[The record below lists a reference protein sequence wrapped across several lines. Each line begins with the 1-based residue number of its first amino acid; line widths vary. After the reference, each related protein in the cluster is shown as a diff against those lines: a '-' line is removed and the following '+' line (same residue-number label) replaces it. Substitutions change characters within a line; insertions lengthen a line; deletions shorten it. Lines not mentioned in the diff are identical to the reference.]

1 MNLNSL
7 KEAELMTPE
16 KAEAAIPETAG
27 TQETAETA
35 VTQETAETAA
45 IPVTAVAVIQETAEI
60 PEIPVKAVQTQSQ
73 EKVTD
78 DRNNHQRNRR
88 ILLR

>member
-1 MNLNSL
+1 
-7 KEAELMTPE
+7 MTPE
-16 KAEAAIPETAG
+16 MAEAAIPETAV
-27 TQETAETA
+27 TAAIPVTAEA

-60 PEIPVKAVQTQSQ
+60 PEIPVKAAQTQNQ

-78 DRNNHQRNRR
+78 DRDNHQRNRR

>member
-16 KAEAAIPETAG
+16 KAEAAIPETP
-27 TQETAETA
+27 
-35 VTQETAETAA
+35 VTQETVAT
-45 IPVTAVAVIQETAEI
+45 AVIQETAVTPVIAATAVIQETAATA
-60 PEIPVKAVQTQSQ
+60 EIPVKAAQTQNQ

-78 DRNNHQRNRR
+78 DRDNHQRNRR